1 MAGITGRFGI
11 LYSGELGTD
20 RASPRIRAFEVNFKN
35 FWRGEWDA
43 YRTFWLLNPETTL
56 LNTATV

>member
-20 RASPRIRAFEVNFKN
+20 RGLSAHSRVRGKLKN

-43 YRTFWLLNPETTL
+43 YRTFWLSNPGITL
-56 LNTATV
+56 DTAIV